1 MTGDIDRYLGSHQK
15 PLITVKK
22 QVSLWFMTTHSSIM
36 PSILLKVK
44 LLSEGTAKKMKLTVD
59 HPGIAFCYSKQKV
72 VLNSVLR
79 FNDFL
84 SVLFHDIID

>member
-1 MTGDIDRYLGSHQK
+1 MTGDIDRYLRPHQK

-22 QVSLWFMTTHSSIM
+22 QVSLSFLNTHSSNM
-36 PSILLKVK
+36 PSILLWVK
-44 LLSEGTAKKMKLTVD
+44 LLSEGTAKEMKLTVD
-59 HPGIAFCYSKQKV
+59 HPRIAFCYSKQKV